1 LAGTPVFT
9 PITPP
14 VVGAF
19 SNPLPDY
26 RVKQLL
32 YAGVDSRS
40 TLWTRR
46 RACTTAVYAKAYGSV
61 AASDATTVNANVLDF
76 NSRFEKGHRC
86 APHCRSDD
94 IESMTHSFTM
104 FNGNELVKCT
114 ISSAA
119 LVDLSGDRWK
129 RPPNDRGSQ
138 FEEFRD
144 QIEGLASEI
153 FDATP
158 IAEGRI
164 IRIFAKH
171 LPKAGIFPLLS
182 RQK

>member
-1 LAGTPVFT
+1 M
-9 PITPP
+9 
-14 VVGAF
+14 
-19 SNPLPDY
+19 PL
-26 RVKQLL
+26 
-32 YAGVDSRS
+32 
-40 TLWTRR
+40 TRGENLG
-46 RACTTAVYAKAYGSV
+46 Y
-61 AASDATTVNANVLDF
+61 
-76 NSRFEKGHRC
+76 
-86 APHCRSDD
+86 D

-119 LVDLSGDRWK
+119 LVDLAGDRWK

-158 IAEGRI
+158 IAERRI

-171 LPKAGIFPLLS
+171 LPKANIFPLLS
-182 RQK
+182 RRK